1 MTLWRADHG
10 AEEVLFTGVCR
21 LFWTTA
27 ESTLQIHTGHFSD
40 SCWTKSKKKQK
51 TKKNSFNVF
60 LLEAWW
66 KIFFFYNTLFTWN
79 MHLCKLALIEFIHF
93 DIGICSVYIPKNVN
107 SFSPKSNDFFLL
119 ISKTRLLNGSCHVG
133 SLIIYFYWVSKLN
146 KCRCK
151 ATKQTWQARS
161 CGPIREDIVII
172 I

>member
-1 MTLWRADHG
+1 MEPRRFCL
-10 AEEVLFTGVCR
+10 LVCAGCFGQPQNP
-21 LFWTTA
+21 LCK
-27 ESTLQIHTGHFSD
+27 STLDTFQIHVGP
-40 SCWTKSKKKQK
+40 KV
-51 TKKNSFNVF
+51 KKNKKLKKTVLMFF
-60 LLEAWW
+60 CLRDGEGFF
-66 KIFFFYNTLFTWN
+66 FFFYNTLFTWN

-107 SFSPKSNDFFLL
+107 SVSRKSNDFFLL
-119 ISKTRLLNGSCHVG
+119 ISKARLLNGSCHVG